1 MHCIHAY
8 IYMYRAI
15 DSFLNLWVLPEA
27 AAGSR
32 ATSPTWGGVQG
43 HRLANIF
50 EN

>member
-8 IYMYRAI
+8 IYMYRAV
-15 DSFLNLWVLPEA
+15 DSFLNLWVLPEP

-32 ATSPTWGGVQG
+32 ATSPTWGVQG
-43 HRLANIF
+43 HLPANIF